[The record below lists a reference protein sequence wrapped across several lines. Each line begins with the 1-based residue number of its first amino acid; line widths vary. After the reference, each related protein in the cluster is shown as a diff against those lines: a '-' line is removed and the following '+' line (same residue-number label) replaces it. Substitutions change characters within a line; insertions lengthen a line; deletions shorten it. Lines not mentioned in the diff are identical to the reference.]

1 MSGDVERGAGQ
12 QRTREEAKAK
22 MDREAVWLERGYK
35 ERTLLDEEF
44 LEEVG

>member
-1 MSGDVERGAGQ
+1 MSGGVEQVAGQ

-22 MDREAVWLERGYK
+22 VDQEAVWLERGYK